1 MATKYKNQI
10 KYYREL
16 RNITQQELAEK
27 LDTNVRNI
35 RRWENGEALMD
46 VLTALKLAKI
56 LGVSTVAIFGNSEQ
70 DI

>member
-10 KYYREL
+10 KFYREL
-16 RNITQQELAEK
+16 SNITQQELAEK

-56 LGVSTVAIFGNSEQ
+56 LRTSTVAIFGNSEQ